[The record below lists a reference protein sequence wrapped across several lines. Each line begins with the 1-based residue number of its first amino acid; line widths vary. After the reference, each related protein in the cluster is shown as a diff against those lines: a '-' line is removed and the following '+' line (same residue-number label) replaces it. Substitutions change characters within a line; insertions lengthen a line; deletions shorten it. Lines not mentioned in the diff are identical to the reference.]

1 MLRKSKRII
10 CIVCVLICIFPVVSY
25 SIDKEE
31 FLKFLIDSSY
41 PESSNQ
47 TDDST
52 NKDNEEAEKTVNNED
67 DYIKFHIGE
76 ENIPTLNSNDE
87 KEEVSVAS
95 SEYKNNIR
103 LTKDNKWVL
112 VHNDDIDKRFCENGL
127 VKDLTFDEIRSYTY
141 KNGSNFWK
149 LRDVKVPTLDE
160 FLDVFVGSNTRPQIE
175 IKADT
180 YDLLYT
186 VIDAVV
192 AKGLEKS
199 AIIISFDLEQLR
211 RIHEINPNIELWY
224 LIGRITQEEIDK
236 AKAIGNNVWLSPHF
250 DKNDKESIQLAVDN
264 KIGVSFWTV
273 NTIKDAKMLY
283 EIGVRYYETDIL
295 CN

>member
-1 MLRKSKRII
+1 MNKSFNKII
-10 CIVCVLICIFPVVSY
+10 SKFFVPVYFSKYLPFVHIAKLFNKPSQVI
-25 SIDKEE
+25 SIKENNIAAE
-31 FLKFLIDSSY
+31 NDPVFL
-41 PESSNQ
+41 
-47 TDDST
+47 TAHRGVT
-52 NKDNEEAEKTVNNED
+52 
-67 DYIKFHIGE
+67 
-76 ENIPTLNSNDE
+76 
-87 KEEVSVAS
+87 SVAPENS
-95 SEYKNNIR
+95 LPAYKEAVRLGYYSAECDIR

-112 VHNDDIDKRFCENGL
+112 VHNDDIDRRFCENGF
-127 VKDLTFDEIRSYTY
+127 VKDITFDEIRSYTY

-180 YDLLYT
+180 FDLLYT

-211 RIHEINPNIELWY
+211 IIHEINPNIELWY
-224 LIGRITQEEIDK
+224 LVGEITEENIAE
-236 AKAIGNNVWLSPHF
+236 AKEIGNNVWLSAHF
-250 DKNDKESIQLAVDN
+250 EKNNKDSIQLAIDN
-264 KIGVSFWTV
+264 NIGVSFWTV
-273 NTIKDAKMLY
+273 NTIEDAKMLY
-283 EIGVRYYETDIL
+283 NMGVRYFETDIL

>member
-1 MLRKSKRII
+1 MTKKFNKIISK
-10 CIVCVLICIFPVVSY
+10 VLVPMYFN
-25 SIDKEE
+25 
-31 FLKFLIDSSY
+31 KFLPFVHIAKCFNKPSQVISIAEHKVATENDPVFLTAHRGVTSIA
-41 PESSNQ
+41 PENSLPAY
-47 TDDST
+47 
-52 NKDNEEAEKTVNNED
+52 KEAVRLGYYSAECD
-67 DYIKFHIGE
+67 
-76 ENIPTLNSNDE
+76 
-87 KEEVSVAS
+87 
-95 SEYKNNIR
+95 IR

-112 VHNDDIDKRFCENGL
+112 VHNDDIDRRFCENGM

-149 LRDVKVPTLDE
+149 MKDVKVPTLDE

-192 AKGLEKS
+192 AKGLEKN

-211 RIHEINPNIELWY
+211 QIHEINSNIELWY

-236 AKAIGNNVWLSPHF
+236 AKAIGDNVWLSPHF

-264 KIGVSFWTV
+264 NIGVSFWTV
-273 NTIKDAKMLY
+273 NTIEDAKMLY

>member
-1 MLRKSKRII
+1 MNKSFNKII
-10 CIVCVLICIFPVVSY
+10 SKVFVPVYFNKYLPFVHIAKLFNKPSQVI
-25 SIDKEE
+25 SIKENNVATE
-31 FLKFLIDSSY
+31 NDPVFL
-41 PESSNQ
+41 
-47 TDDST
+47 TAHRGVT
-52 NKDNEEAEKTVNNED
+52 
-67 DYIKFHIGE
+67 
-76 ENIPTLNSNDE
+76 
-87 KEEVSVAS
+87 SVAPENS
-95 SEYKNNIR
+95 LPAYKEAVRLGYYSAECDIR

-112 VHNDDIDKRFCENGL
+112 VHNDDIDRRFCENGL

-236 AKAIGNNVWLSPHF
+236 AKAIGDNVWLSPHF

-264 KIGVSFWTV
+264 RIGVSFWTV
-273 NTIKDAKMLY
+273 NTIEDAKMLY

>member
-1 MLRKSKRII
+1 MNKSFNKII
-10 CIVCVLICIFPVVSY
+10 SKVLVPVYFNKYLPFVHIAKHFNKPSQVI
-25 SIDKEE
+25 SVKANNVATENDPV
-31 FLKFLIDSSY
+31 FL
-41 PESSNQ
+41 
-47 TDDST
+47 TAHRGVT
-52 NKDNEEAEKTVNNED
+52 
-67 DYIKFHIGE
+67 
-76 ENIPTLNSNDE
+76 
-87 KEEVSVAS
+87 SVAPENS
-95 SEYKNNIR
+95 LPAYKEAVRLGYYSAECDIR

-236 AKAIGNNVWLSPHF
+236 AKAIGDNVWLSPHF

>member
-1 MLRKSKRII
+1 MTKKFNKIISK
-10 CIVCVLICIFPVVSY
+10 VLVPVYFNKYLPFVHIAKCFNKPSKVISIAENNVATENDPVFLTAHRGVTSIAPENSLPAYKEAVRLGYY
-25 SIDKEE
+25 S
-31 FLKFLIDSSY
+31 
-41 PESSNQ
+41 
-47 TDDST
+47 
-52 NKDNEEAEKTVNNED
+52 AECD
-67 DYIKFHIGE
+67 
-76 ENIPTLNSNDE
+76 
-87 KEEVSVAS
+87 
-95 SEYKNNIR
+95 IR

-112 VHNDDIDKRFCENGL
+112 VHNDDIDRRFCENGM

-149 LRDVKVPTLDE
+149 MKDVKVPTLDE

-192 AKGLEKS
+192 AKGLEES

-211 RIHEINPNIELWY
+211 QIHEINSNIELWY
-224 LIGRITQEEIDK
+224 LIDRIEQKHIDEAKEI
-236 AKAIGNNVWLSPHF
+236 GENVWLSPCF

-273 NTIKDAKMLY
+273 NTIEDAKMLY